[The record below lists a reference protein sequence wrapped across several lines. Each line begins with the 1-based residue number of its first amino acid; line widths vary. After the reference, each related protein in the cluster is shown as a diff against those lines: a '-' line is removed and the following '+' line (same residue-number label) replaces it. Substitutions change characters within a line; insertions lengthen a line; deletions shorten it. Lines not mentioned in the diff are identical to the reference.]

1 MGVGRRLL
9 GVVLLA
15 SAVAGCAHTGAPKG
29 PEQPGPMAYAQPLAA
44 TAAAVSA
51 QPLGQRLP
59 TGQVVRPAGEAL
71 IWGDKALE
79 NHAID
84 LALSPDGKRV
94 AILGRFDVALFDVAS
109 REMLASYAFATDVQ
123 GLGTYGG
130 VAWSA
135 DGREFYVPVS
145 QTDRKFKTPSDG
157 AILGFRPERDAQG
170 RWHLPLPRFVAVFA
184 PERDRPALPT
194 ALTPAADG
202 RHLLVALNGQT
213 AIARID
219 PESGRIQR
227 LPLRE
232 GRWPSSLTEK
242 DGRIFVTEWAGLPPK
257 DLRSA
262 GFGGWND
269 YALKL
274 QESVRVDGTTD
285 VAREGFVEVLGA
297 DGQSLKRLQ
306 VGLSPIGLTQ
316 HPERPFVYVADAGS
330 DTVSVIDT
338 QRLEV
343 VERIPMGLPGT
354 AYGVVPTAILASPD
368 GEHVLVALGRL
379 NALAWVR
386 LGRDS
391 GGSGAVPRSRVEGYV
406 PVGEYPTGL
415 AWADAG
421 RSLWV
426 TNLEGFGP
434 YATVP
439 SGFDKAFRSD
449 YPRPGE
455 LEGFGTDGSYNAH
468 RQQNVLSVVPWPPSS
483 AQLLRWTQQV
493 TADRFLSAARSHAA
507 ALQQLPRPG
516 VKPRPIPERLGEPS
530 VFHHVVY
537 IIKENRTYDQVL
549 GDLSQG
555 QGDPQL
561 TVFGRSITP
570 NHHALAEEFALL
582 DQYFLPAKSS
592 AEGHPW
598 ATTAFLSDYVQRNV
612 RAWFRGY
619 PHTILDALVPPK
631 TGYLWDAA
639 LARGL
644 SVRIYGEATLPVM
657 AQKHL
662 TWLDLWQLREEGRL
676 PEALGVEGTIPA
688 VLQHGHPLYPG
699 EDYRFSDQFRADL
712 LLQDLARF
720 EAQGQMP
727 NLLIVALPN
736 DHTAGMK
743 PYFPQP
749 QAMMADND
757 LALGRIVEALSRS
770 RFWSDT
776 VIFVT
781 EDDAQD
787 GWDHL
792 SPFRSLGYVISPYSR
807 LGRVEHHFYSQLD
820 MLRTMEQILG
830 IAPMNL
836 MDLAARPMMEL
847 FGDRADLRPYQ
858 LRPATLALDTMNPVA
873 PLAGRAPYRDPLGRE
888 LYAKALAMAARI
900 DDPDQDE
907 LMNRMIWYA
916 VKGTAPYP
924 VQERRISAKDD

>member
-1 MGVGRRLL
+1 
-9 GVVLLA
+9 
-15 SAVAGCAHTGAPKG
+15 
-29 PEQPGPMAYAQPLAA
+29 
-44 TAAAVSA
+44 
-51 QPLGQRLP
+51 
-59 TGQVVRPAGEAL
+59 
-71 IWGDKALE
+71 
-79 NHAID
+79 
-84 LALSPDGKRV
+84 
-94 AILGRFDVALFDVAS
+94 
-109 REMLASYAFATDVQ
+109 
-123 GLGTYGG
+123 
-130 VAWSA
+130 
-135 DGREFYVPVS
+135 
-145 QTDRKFKTPSDG
+145 
-157 AILGFRPERDAQG
+157 
-170 RWHLPLPRFVAVFA
+170 
-184 PERDRPALPT
+184 
-194 ALTPAADG
+194 
-202 RHLLVALNGQT
+202 
-213 AIARID
+213 
-219 PESGRIQR
+219 
-227 LPLRE
+227 
-232 GRWPSSLTEK
+232 
-242 DGRIFVTEWAGLPPK
+242 
-257 DLRSA
+257 
-262 GFGGWND
+262 
-269 YALKL
+269 
-274 QESVRVDGTTD
+274 
-285 VAREGFVEVLGA
+285 
-297 DGQSLKRLQ
+297 
-306 VGLSPIGLTQ
+306 
-316 HPERPFVYVADAGS
+316 
-330 DTVSVIDT
+330 
-338 QRLEV
+338 
-343 VERIPMGLPGT
+343 
-354 AYGVVPTAILASPD
+354 
-368 GEHVLVALGRL
+368 
-379 NALAWVR
+379 
-386 LGRDS
+386 
-391 GGSGAVPRSRVEGYV
+391 
-406 PVGEYPTGL
+406 
-415 AWADAG
+415 
-421 RSLWV
+421 
-426 TNLEGFGP
+426 
-434 YATVP
+434 
-439 SGFDKAFRSD
+439 
-449 YPRPGE
+449 
-455 LEGFGTDGSYNAH
+455 
-468 RQQNVLSVVPWPPSS
+468 
-483 AQLLRWTQQV
+483 
-493 TADRFLSAARSHAA
+493 
-507 ALQQLPRPG
+507 
-516 VKPRPIPERLGEPS
+516 
-530 VFHHVVY
+530 
-537 IIKENRTYDQVL
+537 
-549 GDLSQG
+549 
-555 QGDPQL
+555 
-561 TVFGRSITP
+561 P

-657 AQKHL
+657 TQKRL

-688 VLQHGHPLYPG
+688 VLQHSHPLYPG

-836 MDLAARPMMEL
+836 MDLAARPMTEL

-924 VQERRISAKDD
+924 VQERRISARDD